1 MGRSPRGF
9 VLPLRR
15 LAGRRHERSAEA
27 LRCAALPRLPGTGTG
42 TGTEGTALRKRCSE
56 QGAFPPNAVKGSQE
70 GETRKGSQEGD
81 ASAYRQP
88 RTAPR
93 HSPRRVQPQLLEGRP
108 QAPLVLV
115 VVVVVVVVPVLVVP
129 PLVLRCRLHG
139 RTVSAVPGAPGCNAP
154 SGAGR

>member
-42 TGTEGTALRKRCSE
+42 TEGTALRKRCSE
-56 QGAFPPNAVKGSQE
+56 QGAFPPNAV
-70 GETRKGSQEGD
+70 KGSQEGD

-115 VVVVVVVVPVLVVP
+115 VLVVVVVVPVLVVP

>member
-1 MGRSPRGF
+1 LGRSPRGF

-115 VVVVVVVVPVLVVP
+115 VVVVVPVLVVP